1 FVYLTLSNAPYR
13 LFIPLLLMSYSHLLF
28 FFLLFPFFFFLMIR
42 RPPTST
48 LFPYTTLF
56 RSLAFA
62 HRALCA
68 FAILALA
75 LRDKRRL
82 LPRPTPFF
90 PFKISMA
97 DLSVSNFFC
106 SLDASLFNP
115 DRMSMFPPTRIY
127 HRNLRARPVA
137 APITACIFQTFVL

>member
-1 FVYLTLSNAPYR
+1 NK
-13 LFIPLLLMSYSHLLF
+13 LLRCGKAYTSRSLARSLAIF
-28 FFLLFPFFFFLMIR
+28 FAA
-42 RPPTST
+42 
-48 LFPYTTLF
+48 
-56 RSLAFA
+56 LAFA

-115 DRMSMFPPTRIY
+115 DRRSEEHTSELQSRG
-127 HRNLRARPVA
+127 HLVCR
-137 APITACIFQTFVL
+137 